1 MANDPTS
8 VNPFDPFGT
17 WRTARDAYMETWSKA
32 MLDLVNTEAYADAT
46 SRMLDT
52 YLSVSAPIRKLL
64 ETTMTQVLSQF
75 NMPSR
80 NEIITL
86 AERLTNI
93 EMRLDDLDAKLDE
106 MARAHPT
113 PQPPPL
119 GGEGEPETKLAAGAA
134 SGGRPPAPKPATRP
148 AARRPAT
155 RTTK

>member
-8 VNPFDPFGT
+8 INPLDPFGT

-46 SRMLDT
+46 SRMLDS
-52 YLSVSAPIRKLL
+52 YLSVSAPMRKML
-64 ETTMTQVLSQF
+64 ETTMTQVLGQF

-80 NEIITL
+80 NEIISL

-106 MARAHPT
+106 IARAKAPT
-113 PQPPPL
+113 P
-119 GGEGEPETKLAAGAA
+119 AASPTGRGAA
-134 SGGRPPAPKPATRP
+134 
-148 AARRPAT
+148 AARTRRAT
-155 RTTK
+155 PRNSK

>member
-8 VNPFDPFGT
+8 GVNPFDPFGT

-32 MLDLVNTEAYADAT
+32 MLDLVNTEGYADAT
-46 SRMLDT
+46 SRMLDS

-80 NEIITL
+80 NEIISL

-93 EMRLDDLDAKLDE
+93 EMRLDDLDAKLDG
-106 MARAHPT
+106 MAHSRA
-113 PQPPPL
+113 
-119 GGEGEPETKLAAGAA
+119 AA
-134 SGGRPPAPKPATRP
+134 PAQAVTEAEAKPATRP
-148 AARRPAT
+148 ATRPAT
-155 RTTK
+155 TARARRAPARTTK

>member
-1 MANDPTS
+1 MANDPNS
-8 VNPFDPFGT
+8 GVNPFDPFST

-46 SRMLDT
+46 SHMLDS
-52 YLSVSAPIRKLL
+52 YLSVSGPIRKLL
-64 ETTMTQVLSQF
+64 ETSMTQVLSQF

-80 NEIITL
+80 NEIISL

-106 MARAHPT
+106 MARANPT

-119 GGEGEPETKLAAGAA
+119 RGEGEPEAEAKPAA
-134 SGGRPPAPKPATRP
+134 PPATSSRT
-148 AARRPAT
+148 RRPSA

>member
-1 MANDPTS
+1 MANDPNS

-52 YLSVSAPIRKLL
+52 YLSVSAPMRKLL
-64 ETTMTQVLSQF
+64 ETSMTQVLGQF
-75 NMPSR
+75 NMPTR
-80 NEIITL
+80 NEIISL

-106 MARAHPT
+106 MARTSAASARKTEALAEAKAEAKPA
-113 PQPPPL
+113 PSP
-119 GGEGEPETKLAAGAA
+119 AAG
-134 SGGRPPAPKPATRP
+134 PAPRP
-148 AARRPAT
+148 AARRPAPKPT
-155 RTTK
+155 R

>member
-1 MANDPTS
+1 MANDPNS

-17 WRTARDAYMETWSKA
+17 WRTARDAYVETWSKA

-46 SRMLDT
+46 SRMLDS
-52 YLSVSAPIRKLL
+52 YLSVSGPIRKLL
-64 ETTMTQVLSQF
+64 ETSMTQVLSQF

-80 NEIITL
+80 NEIISL

-106 MARAHPT
+106 MARANATLARGAT
-113 PQPPPL
+113 P
-119 GGEGEPETKLAAGAA
+119 AADAT
-134 SGGRPPAPKPATRP
+134 PAPKTAPKSAARP

>member
-1 MANDPTS
+1 MGSDPTS

-46 SRMLDT
+46 SRMLDS

-80 NEIITL
+80 NEIISL

-93 EMRLDDLDAKLDE
+93 EMRMDDLDAKLDE
-106 MARAHPT
+106 MARANPT
-113 PQPPPL
+113 PLPPPL
-119 GGEGEPETKLAAGAA
+119 RGEGEPEAEAKAAA
-134 SGGRPPAPKPATRP
+134 RP
-148 AARRPAT
+148 AATTRARRAPA
-155 RTTK
+155 RSTK

>member
-1 MANDPTS
+1 MGSDPTS

-52 YLSVSAPIRKLL
+52 YLSVSAPMRKLL

-80 NEIITL
+80 NEIISL

-106 MARAHPT
+106 MARA
-113 PQPPPL
+113 QVAV
-119 GGEGEPETKLAAGAA
+119 AARAVAPAEAKPAA
-134 SGGRPPAPKPATRP
+134 PAPRP
-148 AARRPAT
+148 AARRPAP

>member
-1 MANDPTS
+1 MANDPNS

-46 SRMLDT
+46 SRMLDS
-52 YLSVSAPIRKLL
+52 YLSVSGPIRKLL
-64 ETTMTQVLSQF
+64 ETSMTQVLSQF

-80 NEIITL
+80 NEIISL

-106 MARAHPT
+106 MARANPT

-119 GGEGEPETKLAAGAA
+119 RGEGEPEAEAKPAA
-134 SGGRPPAPKPATRP
+134 PPATSSRT
-148 AARRPAT
+148 RRPSA